1 MKVDSAMP
9 IDVGLLIDEGHWT
22 TFQKLLLVVVSL
34 AFIVDSLANNVLSV
48 TVPAMIRD
56 WHVARADFS
65 VVVAAGWVAVA
76 VGTILAGLLADKFGR
91 KPTLLASILT
101 FGLATAFGA
110 VINDIHQLLILRII
124 DGFGIGG
131 AIPIATTLLAEF
143 TPARRRSRA
152 VIAGMICIP
161 VGVFLGGVIG
171 SVVLPHF
178 GWRSLFAINGT
189 LAILVCIA
197 LQIFMPESPRFLARK
212 PHRRDELRRTLKR
225 FSIHVAAD
233 ACWIH
238 PDVPHNHTFGD
249 TLIPALFGRESL
261 GVTLALWGGFFFCFM
276 ASYTSLNWM
285 PAMLSS
291 HGYGLGFS
299 SLALSASGAGG
310 ILASIFMSKLVELF
324 GSRIA
329 LLFPTVAA
337 LLSVSALLLMPLD
350 PARNPLPVLLAIGV
364 LGMSLNSLT
373 CLAYSLSAFVYP
385 AQVRGTGLGAAGA
398 IGRIGAIASS
408 YLAVAVLAIGSET
421 FFMFI
426 AASALISMLFM
437 FAIRRQIPNDKIFSA
452 GKFR

>member
-1 MKVDSAMP
+1 MKVDSALP
-9 IDVGLLIDEGHWT
+9 VDVGLTIDEGLWS
-22 TFQKLLLVVVSL
+22 TFQKLLLVLVSL

-48 TVPAMIRD
+48 TIPAMMRD
-56 WHVARADFS
+56 WHIARADFS
-65 VVVAAGWVAVA
+65 VVVALGWVAVA

-91 KPTLLASILT
+91 KPVLLASILT

-110 VINDIHQLLILRII
+110 LINDIHQLLVLRIV

-161 VGVFLGGVIG
+161 VGVFLGGIIG
-171 SVVLPHF
+171 SLVLPHF

-189 LAILVCIA
+189 LAILVCVVLLI
-197 LQIFMPESPRFLARK
+197 LMPESPRFLARK
-212 PHRRDELRRTLKR
+212 PARRNELRRTLRR
-225 FSIHVAAD
+225 FNLEVAAD
-233 ACWIH
+233 ACWVDTNVL
-238 PDVPHNHTFGD
+238 PNHISGD
-249 TLIPALFGRESL
+249 TVRQALFGRKCIGITL
-261 GVTLALWGGFFFCFM
+261 GLWGGFFFCFL

-291 HGYGLGFS
+291 HGYSLGFS

-310 ILASIFMSKLVELF
+310 ILASIFMSKFVELF

-329 LLFPTVAA
+329 LLFPTGAA
-337 LLSVSALLLMPLD
+337 LLSASALILMPLN
-350 PARNPLPVLLAIGV
+350 PAHSPLPVLLAIGV

-373 CLAYSLSAFVYP
+373 CLAYSLSAFAYP
-385 AQVRGTGLGAAGA
+385 PLAKGTGLGAAGA
-398 IGRIGAIASS
+398 FGRIGAIASS
-408 YLAVAVLAIGSET
+408 YAAVAVLAVGSEP
-421 FFMFI
+421 FFAFI
-426 AASALISMLFM
+426 AATALVSMLFL
-437 FAIRRQIPNDKIFSA
+437 FALRLQIPSDRMFSS